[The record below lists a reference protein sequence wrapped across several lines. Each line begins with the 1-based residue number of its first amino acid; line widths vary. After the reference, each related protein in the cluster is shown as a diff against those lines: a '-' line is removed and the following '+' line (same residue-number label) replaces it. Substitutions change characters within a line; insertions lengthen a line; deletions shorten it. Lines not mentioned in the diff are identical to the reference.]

1 MKKTPAKWILILS
14 LFVFSACDELQQ
26 VVSQLPNQGPVTE
39 VEIAQALKAALQQ
52 GIDQRV
58 SGLAAENGYFNNP
71 LVRIGLPSDLQKVDK
86 ALRDIGL
93 SKLADEGLKVLNRA
107 AEDAVSE
114 AIPVFVDAVSGI
126 TFADAKNI
134 LLGDELAATS
144 FLEGRTRQELYN
156 RFLPIIQNSFSK
168 VGADRIWADLITR
181 YNSIPLTRDVN
192 PDLSAYVTGEA
203 LGGVYKVIGEEE
215 KEIRSKVSA
224 RGTRLLQKVFA
235 LQDQRN

>member
-58 SGLAAENGYFNNP
+58 SELAAENGYFNNP

-156 RFLPIIQNSFSK
+156 RFLPIIKTSFSK